1 MRKSRNHKKGGVAYA
16 KPGFFVEEIVEVAKT
31 GTTVAKQA
39 AEAVSKQGTKVV
51 AKSSFFKV
59 IKDIFLGLPWFVI
72 GIILA
77 IVGGLIFVAFGWVM
91 AIGSII
97 YFSGAI
103 VAIYKSKDTKTD
115 WLWAGAQ
122 SWFFVIRH

>member
-1 MRKSRNHKKGGVAYA
+1 MIKKSRNHKKGGDAWEYLDY
-16 KPGFFVEEIVEVAKT
+16 E
-31 GTTVAKQA
+31 GTMKYVN
-39 AEAVSKQGTKVV
+39 
-51 AKSSFFKV
+51 KSSSSVFKV
-59 IKDIFLGLPWFVI
+59 IKDWILGLPWYVV

-77 IVGGLIFVAFGWVM
+77 IVGGFIFLAFGWVM

-122 SWFFVIRH
+122 SWFFVLNN

>member
-1 MRKSRNHKKGGVAYA
+1 MIKKSIKGGDGD
-16 KPGFFVEEIVEVAKT
+16 PLSNWNLLGDFNSTFNSIVK
-31 GTTVAKQA
+31 KIISII
-39 AEAVSKQGTKVV
+39 SK
-51 AKSSFFKV
+51 
-59 IKDIFLGLPWFVI
+59 IPWYVI

-77 IVGGLIFVAFGWVM
+77 IVGGFIFLAFGWVM

-122 SWFFVIRH
+122 SWFFVLNN